1 MRRLVPGGLAAL
13 LARPAL
19 ARVLGALDD
28 PGETTRVVGGAVRDA
43 LLGEAGADVDLAT
56 TWLPEDVMAR
66 ARAAGLKAVPTGLAH
81 GTITLVANGTP
92 VEITTLREDVETDG
106 RHAVVRFGRDFGADA
121 ARRDF
126 TINALSLAAD
136 GTLHDTVGG
145 ADDLAAGRVRFIG
158 DPATRIRED
167 ALRILRFFRFH
178 ARFGAG
184 APDAAGL
191 AAVIA
196 GRGGLD
202 RLSRE
207 RVRSEMLRLLVM
219 PGAGPTLAVMAET
232 GLLIRVLG
240 GLADLGR
247 LGRVVRAEA
256 DAAPDAI
263 RRLAALAVLAPGDA
277 ERLQAALRLANAEVA
292 RLAAYGAAAA
302 ALHGACGAVSAGMI
316 RRIAAEHGPQALGDA
331 LAALSG
337 EPTPVLDVTA
347 VAQAERFRTGT
358 EGRPALPLAGA
369 DLMAAGAPAGR
380 GIGLGLVAAREA
392 WLAEG
397 CGMDAA
403 SRERLLALALD
414 AAGVATGTTPP

>member
-1 MRRLVPGGLAAL
+1 
-13 LARPAL
+13 
-19 ARVLGALDD
+19 
-28 PGETTRVVGGAVRDA
+28 
-43 LLGEAGADVDLAT
+43 
-56 TWLPEDVMAR
+56 MAR

-207 RVRSEMLRLLVM
+207 RVRGEMLRLLVM

-277 ERLQAALRLANAEVA
+277 ERLQAALRLANAEAA

-302 ALHGACGAVSAGMI
+302 ALHGACGAVSAGTI
-316 RRIAAEHGPQALGDA
+316 RRIAAEHDPQALGDA

-369 DLMAAGAPAGR
+369 DLMAAGVPAGR